1 MSLPSYGD
9 DLSVFELE
17 RILRAQVP
25 ELSAEKQ
32 NQLLALRMFEDA
44 RQEQGW
50 EWKDWEALLELWERE
65 SNWRANAL
73 NPKSTARG
81 IPQAMGSL
89 NPETMSDE
97 WLADPKAQIQWGL
110 NYISNRYGS
119 PSKALEF
126 HDRKKSY

>member
-1 MSLPSYGD
+1 M
-9 DLSVFELE
+9 FELD

-25 ELSAEKQ
+25 ELPEEKK

-44 RQEQGW
+44 RQEQNW
-50 EWKDWEALLELWERE
+50 EWEDWRALLELWERE

-73 NPKSTARG
+73 NPRSTARG

-97 WLADPKAQIQWGL
+97 WLADPKAQIQWGMD
-110 NYISNRYGS
+110 YIKGRYGT
-119 PSKALEF
+119 PTKALRH
-126 HDRKKSY
+126 HDRKNWY